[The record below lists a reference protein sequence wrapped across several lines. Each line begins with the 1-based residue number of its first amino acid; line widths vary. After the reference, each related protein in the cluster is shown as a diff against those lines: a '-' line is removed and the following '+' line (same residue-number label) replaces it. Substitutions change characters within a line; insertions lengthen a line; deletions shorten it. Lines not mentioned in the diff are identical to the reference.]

1 MAGAPDNVP
10 PPTGVPPDT
19 VTSAGLTDH
28 GPYRYSRW
36 DGSQRLAGLSV
47 DDLLDELSDDLLAHG
62 DLSTALA
69 RLLARGVRP
78 SSDAEDGLVG
88 LRELQARMARARQ
101 ELLERFQL
109 GDMLADVRRELD
121 GVLAAERRGLE
132 RRLAAV
138 PPAGAGQGEGGEADP
153 RRLAAALAA
162 RRQAELNA
170 LPDDVAGQVRA
181 LQEYDFLE
189 PEARARFGELLDRL
203 RRQALD
209 SYFGGLA
216 DTIRSTTPE
225 QLASNRA
232 MVRDLNR
239 LLAERLSGGE
249 PDVSDF
255 LARHGSF
262 FPGARTLDDIIE
274 QLAERMT
281 AMQSLLASLAPDQRA
296 ELQQM
301 MDALLRDDR
310 LRWDLAQL
318 AATLD
323 QLLPGGLGRRF
334 EFSGE
339 EALSLDGALDQLGR
353 LQRLD
358 GLAEQLGDA
367 GSPAALDAIDAA
379 ELADLLDESAADDLR
394 RLQEAAR
401 RLEEAGLAER
411 RGNSLELTP
420 RGARRIG
427 QRVLDE
433 LFARL
438 EQDVLG
444 GHARRAAGAVGER
457 GEGSR
462 RYEFGQPFDLDL
474 QRTLA
479 NAALRQGPR
488 AQIELAPAD
497 FEVHQTEAVTRAST
511 VLLVDMSRSMLLRGC
526 FLAAKKVAIALD
538 MLIRTRYP
546 RDELHV
552 VGFAYYAREIQA
564 SALAGLTWHGYEYGT
579 NLQHGLLLARSIL
592 ARSHAA
598 NREVV
603 LITDGEPTAHFEGGQ
618 VEFSYPPTR
627 RTLSETLAEV
637 GRCTRAGITINT
649 FMLERARSLT
659 AFVEQMTRLNR
670 GRAFYAT
677 PDRLGQYVLVD
688 YVNRRSRM
696 P

>member
-1 MAGAPDNVP
+1 MADAPDSLP
-10 PPTGVPPDT
+10 PA
-19 VTSAGLTDH
+19 AGLTDH

-36 DGSQRLAGLSV
+36 DGSQRLAGLSA
-47 DDLLDELSDDLLAHG
+47 DDVLDELSDDLLAYG

-69 RLLARGVRP
+69 RLLGRGIRP
-78 SSDAEDGLVG
+78 AVDAAAGLTG
-88 LRELQARMARARQ
+88 LRELQARLLRARQ
-101 ELLERFQL
+101 QLLERYE
-109 GDMLADVRRELD
+109 LADVLTDVRREIDEL
-121 GVLAAERRGLE
+121 VAIERRGLE
-132 RRLAAV
+132 RRLAAA
-138 PPAGAGQGEGGEADP
+138 PPGDARESDEHARSRD
-153 RRLAAALAA
+153 LAADMAA
-162 RRQAELNA
+162 RRRAELDA
-170 LPDDVAGQVRA
+170 LPEDFGGQIRA

-189 PEARARFGELLDRL
+189 PEARARFDDLLGRL
-203 RRQALD
+203 RRQVLD
-209 SYFGGLA
+209 SYFGGLT

-225 QLASNRA
+225 QLTRNRE

-239 LLAERLSGGE
+239 LLNERLAGGD
-249 PDVSDF
+249 PDASAF

-262 FPGARTLDDIIE
+262 FPGARTVDDIIE
-274 QLAERMT
+274 QLAERM
-281 AMQSLLASLAPDQRA
+281 AQMQSLLSSLAPEQRA

-301 MDALLRDDR
+301 MDSLLRDDR

-323 QLLPGGLGRRF
+323 QLLPGGLGQRF

-339 EALSLDGALDQLGR
+339 ESLSLDGALDQLGR
-353 LQRLD
+353 LQRID
-358 GLAEQLGDA
+358 RLAEQLADVN
-367 GSPAALDAIDAA
+367 SPAALGEIDPDELA
-379 ELADLLDESAADDLR
+379 ELLDQPSAEELR
-394 RLQEAAR
+394 RLQDVAAE
-401 RLEEAGLAER
+401 LERAGLAQR
-411 RGNSLELTP
+411 RGSSLELTP

-438 EQDVLG
+438 EHDVLG
-444 GHARRAAGAVGER
+444 GHARRATGAAGER

-479 NAALRQGPR
+479 NAALRRRPAAR
-488 AQIELAPAD
+488 LELVPAD
-497 FEVHQTEAVTRAST
+497 FEVHQTEAVTRVST

-546 RDELHV
+546 RDELHI
-552 VGFAYYAREIQA
+552 VGFAYYAREIQP
-564 SALAGLTWHGYEYGT
+564 SALAGLSWHGYEYGT
-579 NLQHGLLLARSIL
+579 NLQHGLQLARSIL

-603 LITDGEPTAHFEGGQ
+603 VITDGEPTAHFEDGQ

-627 RTLSETLAEV
+627 RTLRETLAEV

-649 FMLERARSLT
+649 FMLERSPALT
-659 AFVEQMTRLNR
+659 AFVEQLTRLNR

-677 PDRLGQYVLVD
+677 PERLGEYLLVD
-688 YVNRRSRM
+688 YVDRRRRTQR
-696 P
+696 